1 MKRKIYI
8 EPNGQRHAF
17 LPAIWNNTSP
27 ITEAF
32 ALSQGWTIAEEE
44 IIEPGLPETLLD
56 KERAFAEELLRS
68 AGILN
73 VDLASLPEINIAS
86 LKAAAVASGATEE
99 SIGKVATALMALCF
113 DIQAE
118 SGLTWAETWQGLKSR
133 LPEHFAAL
141 QAQGD

>member
-8 EPNGQRHAF
+8 EPNGKRHTF
-17 LPAIWNNTSP
+17 LPGIWNNSSP

-32 ALSQGWTIAEEE
+32 ALSQGWTITEEE
-44 IIEPGLPETLLD
+44 IIEPGPPEALLS

-68 AGILN
+68 AGALN
-73 VDLASLPEINIAS
+73 VDLALLPEINIAS
-86 LKAAAVASGATEE
+86 LKTAAVASGATEE
-99 SIGKVATALMALCF
+99 DIGKVATELMALCF

-133 LPEHFAAL
+133 LSEHFAAL